1 MSGRAGGAVVPK
13 LLSPPS
19 SVPPTPSTPASAAAV
34 THRGCIAHLSL
45 LSARSTAQ
53 PRARVGGVNASG
65 AGLGG
70 EAASGLWP
78 HHTRR
83 HLSDPCRLAPAV
95 PGSASFLRSPRGS
108 QGLAPARGWGVEPL
122 RSAGKA
128 EPHLARLRGPHLRR
142 CLWSE
147 WGGQGRAG
155 QGPAGEAHTG
165 TETGPRG
172 LRGRLRV
179 LGAGGPRF

>member
-1 MSGRAGGAVVPK
+1 MSGRAEGAVVPK

-70 EAASGLWP
+70 
-78 HHTRR
+78 
-83 HLSDPCRLAPAV
+83 
-95 PGSASFLRSPRGS
+95 
-108 QGLAPARGWGVEPL
+108 
-122 RSAGKA
+122 K
-128 EPHLARLRGPHLRR
+128 PHLDCGPTTHGAI
-142 CLWSE
+142 SVT
-147 WGGQGRAG
+147 
-155 QGPAGEAHTG
+155 PAGWLLLSWAQ
-165 TETGPRG
+165 P
-172 LRGRLRV
+172 V
-179 LGAGGPRF
+179 S